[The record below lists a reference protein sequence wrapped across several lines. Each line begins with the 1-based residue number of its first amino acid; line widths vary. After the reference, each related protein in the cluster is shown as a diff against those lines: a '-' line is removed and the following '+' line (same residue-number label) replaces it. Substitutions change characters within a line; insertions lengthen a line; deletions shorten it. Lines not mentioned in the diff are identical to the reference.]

1 VTVFSVSVIV
11 KRGIRIMKNRM
22 KYSGIAAA
30 AAVAL
35 MPLIYGNSPAV
46 KAATEADVIAAA
58 RAAGF
63 PETYVQQGA
72 NYLAGTEYTSEQYDK
87 MVDALLGYTGRT
99 DEAIRQYLGE
109 DAAIPDSS
117 SEEQASSGDP
127 APSGEQN
134 AAPEAESGTNEQPA
148 SQGAAENAAPAAEQK
163 DEKTDFSKMTDAEKD
178 EYIKNMSQAEK
189 NQILK
194 NLDKEKQ
201 MEIINSM
208 IDASSALGMNV
219 SVDSFSKDKIEYSIR
234 DDKGGVVDISS
245 IGVIVD
251 DTGIDYTALYLT
263 AAGVVLASAAGIA
276 VMSRSVRDSRSK
288 EL

>member
-1 VTVFSVSVIV
+1 
-11 KRGIRIMKNRM
+11 MKNRM
-22 KYSGIAAA
+22 KYSGIAAVA
-30 AAVAL
+30 AAAL
-35 MPLIYGNSPAV
+35 IPFAACNVPGVS
-46 KAATEADVIAAA
+46 AATEADVIAAA

-72 NYLAGTEYTSEQYDK
+72 NYLAGTEYTPEQYDK

-109 DAAIPDSS
+109 DAVPDSS
-117 SEEQASSGDP
+117 SEEQAPSGGEQ
-127 APSGEQN
+127 ASSGEQPASDEQSAN
-134 AAPEAESGTNEQPA
+134 PESEGGTSEQPA
-148 SQGAAENAAPAAEQK
+148 SQGAAENAAPAAEQ
-163 DEKTDFSKMTDAEKD
+163 KTDFSKMTDAEKD

-234 DDKGGVVDISS
+234 DDKGSVVDISS

-263 AAGVVLASAAGIA
+263 AAGVVLASAAGIFI
-276 VMSRSVRDSRSK
+276 MSRSVRGGKAK

>member
-1 VTVFSVSVIV
+1 MINM
-11 KRGIRIMKNRM
+11 KRGRRIMKNR
-22 KYSGIAAA
+22 KYTGIIAAA
-30 AAVAL
+30 AAVL
-35 MPLIYGNSPAV
+35 MIPFMSDTVRYAG
-46 KAATEADVIAAA
+46 AATEADVIAAA

-72 NYLAGTEYTSEQYDK
+72 NYISGTEYTPEQYDK
-87 MVDALLGYTGRT
+87 MVSAILSYTGRT
-99 DEAIRQYLGE
+99 DEAIKQYLGE
-109 DAAIPDSS
+109 DAVPDSS
-117 SEEQASSGDP
+117 SEEEQPAVNEEAS
-127 APSGEQN
+127 SGEQN
-134 AAPEAESGTNEQPA
+134 AAAESEGSTGEPPA

-163 DEKTDFSKMTDAEKD
+163 TDFSKMTDEEKD
-178 EYIKNMSQAEK
+178 EYIKNMPQAEK

-219 SVDSFSKDKIEYSIR
+219 SVDSFSKEKIEYSIR

-263 AAGVVLASAAGIA
+263 AAGVVLASAAGII
-276 VMSRSVRDSRSK
+276 VMSRSARGGNSK

>member
-1 VTVFSVSVIV
+1 
-11 KRGIRIMKNRM
+11 MKNRM

>member
-1 VTVFSVSVIV
+1 
-11 KRGIRIMKNRM
+11 MKNRM

-35 MPLIYGNSPAV
+35 VPFMAGNSPEV
-46 KAATEADVIAAA
+46 KAASEADVIAAA

-72 NYLAGTEYTSEQYDK
+72 NYLQGTEYTPEQYDK
-87 MVDALLGYTGRT
+87 MVSAILGYTGRT

-109 DAAIPDSS
+109 DAVPDSS
-117 SEEQASSGDP
+117 SEENQAAEEQTPEVQNDGSASPEAGNTENAQP
-127 APSGEQN
+127 A
-134 AAPEAESGTNEQPA
+134 AESGENH
-148 SQGAAENAAPAAEQK
+148 ENAAPAKET
-163 DEKTDFSKMTDAEKD
+163 KTDFSKMTEEEKD
-178 EYIKNMSQAEK
+178 EYIKNMPQAEK

-251 DTGIDYTALYLT
+251 DTGINYTGLYIA
-263 AAGVVLASAAGIA
+263 AAGVVLVSAAGLII
-276 VMSRSVRDSRSK
+276 MSRSLRGDRSK

>member
-1 VTVFSVSVIV
+1 
-11 KRGIRIMKNRM
+11 MKNR
-22 KYSGIAAA
+22 KYTGIIAAA
-30 AAVAL
+30 AAVL
-35 MPLIYGNSPAV
+35 MIPFMSDTVRYAG
-46 KAATEADVIAAA
+46 AATEADVIAAA

-72 NYLAGTEYTSEQYDK
+72 NYLQGTEYTPEQYDK
-87 MVDALLGYTGRT
+87 MVSAILGYTGRT

-109 DAAIPDSS
+109 DAVSDSS
-117 SEEQASSGDP
+117 SEEQASSGEQGSSGEQ
-127 APSGEQN
+127 ASSGEQN
-134 AAPEAESGTNEQPA
+134 AASESGNSSNEQPA
-148 SQGAAENAAPAAEQK
+148 SQGAAENAAPAAE
-163 DEKTDFSKMTDAEKD
+163 EKTDFSKMTEEEKD
-178 EYIKNMSQAEK
+178 EYIKNMPQAEK

-263 AAGVVLASAAGIA
+263 AAGVVLASAAGIII
-276 VMSRSVRDSRSK
+276 MSRASRGGNSK

>member
-1 VTVFSVSVIV
+1 
-11 KRGIRIMKNRM
+11 MKNRM

-35 MPLIYGNSPAV
+35 IPFAV
-46 KAATEADVIAAA
+46 CNAQTVSAATEADVIAAA

-109 DAAIPDSS
+109 DEVPDSS
-117 SEEQASSGDP
+117 SEEQATSGGEQ
-127 APSGEQN
+127 ASSGEQPASEGQN
-134 AAPEAESGTNEQPA
+134 VNSESEGGTGEQPA
-148 SQGAAENAAPAAEQK
+148 SQGAAANAAPAAEQK
-163 DEKTDFSKMTDAEKD
+163 DEKTDFSKMTEAEKD

-234 DDKGGVVDISS
+234 DDKGSVVDISS

-263 AAGVVLASAAGIA
+263 AAGVVLASAAGIII
-276 VMSRSVRDSRSK
+276 MSRSLGGGKSK

>member
-1 VTVFSVSVIV
+1 MTVFSVSVIV

>member
-1 VTVFSVSVIV
+1 
-11 KRGIRIMKNRM
+11 MKNRM

-35 MPLIYGNSPAV
+35 IPFAACNAQTVS
-46 KAATEADVIAAA
+46 AATEADVIAAA

-99 DEAIRQYLGE
+99 DEAIKQYLGE
-109 DAAIPDSS
+109 DAVTDS
-117 SEEQASSGDP
+117 SEEQAPSGGEQ
-127 APSGEQN
+127 ASSGEQPASDEQSAN
-134 AAPEAESGTNEQPA
+134 PESEGGTSEQPA
-148 SQGAAENAAPAAEQK
+148 SQGAAANAAPAAEQK
-163 DEKTDFSKMTDAEKD
+163 NEKTDFSKMTEAEKD

-219 SVDSFSKDKIEYSIR
+219 SVDSFSKEKIEYSIR

-263 AAGVVLASAAGIA
+263 AAGVVLVSAAGIII
-276 VMSRSVRDSRSK
+276 MSRSLGGGKSK

>member
-1 VTVFSVSVIV
+1 
-11 KRGIRIMKNRM
+11 
-22 KYSGIAAA
+22 
-30 AAVAL
+30 
-35 MPLIYGNSPAV
+35 MPQS
-46 KAATEADVIAAA
+46 
-58 RAAGF
+58 
-63 PETYVQQGA
+63 
-72 NYLAGTEYTSEQYDK
+72 
-87 MVDALLGYTGRT
+87 
-99 DEAIRQYLGE
+99 
-109 DAAIPDSS
+109 
-117 SEEQASSGDP
+117 
-127 APSGEQN
+127 
-134 AAPEAESGTNEQPA
+134 
-148 SQGAAENAAPAAEQK
+148 
-163 DEKTDFSKMTDAEKD
+163 
-178 EYIKNMSQAEK
+178 EK

-263 AAGVVLASAAGIA
+263 AAGVVLASAAGIII
-276 VMSRSVRDSRSK
+276 MSRASRGGNSK

>member
-1 VTVFSVSVIV
+1 
-11 KRGIRIMKNRM
+11 MKNR
-22 KYSGIAAA
+22 KYTGIIAAA
-30 AAVAL
+30 AAVL
-35 MPLIYGNSPAV
+35 MIPFMSDTVRYAG
-46 KAATEADVIAAA
+46 AATEADVIAAA

-72 NYLAGTEYTSEQYDK
+72 NYISGTEYTPEQYDK
-87 MVDALLGYTGRT
+87 MVSAILSYTGRT
-99 DEAIRQYLGE
+99 DEAIKQYLGE
-109 DAAIPDSS
+109 DAVPDSS
-117 SEEQASSGDP
+117 EEEQQAVNEEAS
-127 APSGEQN
+127 SGEQN
-134 AAPEAESGTNEQPA
+134 AAAESEGSTGEQTA
-148 SQGAAENAAPAAEQK
+148 SQGAAENVAPAAEQ
-163 DEKTDFSKMTDAEKD
+163 KTDFSKMTDEEKD
-178 EYIKNMSQAEK
+178 EFIKNMPQAEK

-219 SVDSFSKDKIEYSIR
+219 SVDSFSKEKIEYSIR

-263 AAGVVLASAAGIA
+263 AAGVVLASAAGII
-276 VMSRSVRDSRSK
+276 VMSRSARGGNSK